1 MAVDHNRPFPV
12 SDERREGIAQ
22 ILHNRPYS
30 DLSRADKVQLI
41 HIALLEAQVDALND
55 VRFFLQ
61 EAYDIYNARFR

>member
-12 SDERREGIAQ
+12 SDERREAIAH
-22 ILHNRPYS
+22 ILHNRPYA
-30 DLSRADKVQLI
+30 DLPRSDKVQLI

-55 VRFFLQ
+55 VRFFLN